1 MSAISAN
8 SSLSQIQLMNQI
20 NTAVMRKAFDAMEQQ
35 GEVALSLLQ
44 DAAEIQNRASESA
57 DGKGQLV
64 DYLA

>member
-57 DGKGQLV
+57 DGKGKLV

>member
-1 MSAISAN
+1 
-8 SSLSQIQLMNQI
+8 MNQI

>member
-1 MSAISAN
+1 
-8 SSLSQIQLMNQI
+8 MNQI

-57 DGKGQLV
+57 DGKGKLV